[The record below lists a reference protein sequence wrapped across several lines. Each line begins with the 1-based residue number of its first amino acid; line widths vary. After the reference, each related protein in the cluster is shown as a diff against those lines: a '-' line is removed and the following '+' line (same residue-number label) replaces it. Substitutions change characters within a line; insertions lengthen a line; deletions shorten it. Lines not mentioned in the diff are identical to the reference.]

1 MPGDTYPGEGPNR
14 QLFTHG
20 TSGDPHSVVDTYA
33 IGGVGSAVR
42 GCSSP
47 QCAEERESLRA
58 ELAERVKELREQKA
72 QHDRLYLHK
81 NEECAR
87 FAQTVVSG
95 PLTLL
100 QLCACGPTTSRD
112 CPLPYP
118 TS

>member
-1 MPGDTYPGEGPNR
+1 
-14 QLFTHG
+14 
-20 TSGDPHSVVDTYA
+20 VVATDVA
-33 IGGVGSAVR
+33 AGVGSAVR

-47 QCAEERESLRA
+47 QCAAERESLRA
-58 ELAERVKELREQKA
+58 ELAERVKELREQTA

-100 QLCACGPTTSRD
+100 QLCACGPTTLCD
-112 CPLPYP
+112 CHIPI
-118 TS
+118 